1 LDLAL
6 FDFDGTITTRETFPD
21 FVRGAVPGWR
31 VALATPPLAP
41 LILAYRR
48 GWLSGSVVRAAIVR
62 AAFTSAPVAAYE
74 AAGAAFAR
82 DAIPALLRPAAMARI
97 TWHQRRGDTV
107 AVVSG
112 NFDAVL
118 APWTAAHGVEL
129 LCSSLGRRGSRLT
142 GGYAGAQ
149 CVGDEKARRVQG
161 RWDLS
166 SFARIH
172 AYGDTA
178 EDAAMLALADDAH
191 CRKMP
196 DVDDTMPAEA
206 ALCMPSTQVDRCGT

>member
-1 LDLAL
+1 MDCDLDLAL
-6 FDFDGTITTRETFPD
+6 FDFDGTVTTGDTLPA
-21 FVRGAVPGWR
+21 FVRGATPAWR

-48 GWLSGSVVRAAIVR
+48 GWLSGTSIRAAIAR
-62 AAFTSAPVAAYE
+62 AAFAGVPVAAYQ
-74 AAGAAFAR
+74 AAGAAFAG
-82 DAIPALLRPAAMARI
+82 DVIPALLRPAAMARI
-97 TWHQRRGDTV
+97 EWHQRRGDTV

-118 APWTAAHGVEL
+118 APWAAAHGLEL
-129 LCSSLGRRGSRLT
+129 LCSTLACRGGRLT

-149 CVGDEKARRVQG
+149 CVGEEKARRIRA

-166 SFARIH
+166 AFARVH

-178 EDAAMLALADDAH
+178 EDRAMLALADESH
-191 CRKMP
+191 YREMP
-196 DVDDTMPAEA
+196 DVPEA
-206 ALCMPSTQVDRCGT
+206 LAAGSVARPVPG